1 MTDRLTLS
9 SGFPIVYTLR
19 PTQWVFVVVA
29 AISVLFTFRDG
40 VRILLDVWGDKEEYS
55 FGYLIPFIALFMFWQ
70 RKNDLERTP
79 FSGSWAGFSLV
90 AAGVLLLA
98 LGRISA
104 LATFMYYGLVLAIVG
119 LVLSQIGWKALGVVW
134 GALVVLVFMIP
145 LPAYAFIELS
155 QALQLLSSTLGV
167 AMIRLFGVSVYLEGN
182 VIDLGSM
189 KLQVVEACSGLRYL
203 FPLMTL
209 GFIAVFFYRDALW
222 KKAVIFL
229 STIPITIGMNSLRI
243 GIIGVTVEYW
253 GKAMAEGFLHDFE
266 GWVVFMLCTL
276 VLLAEM
282 WVLARLGGN
291 RRPFAEVLAI
301 DLPEKSSR
309 DSTIHYRALALPY
322 LAGIGL
328 VLIAGAYTAWAPE
341 REPLYPQRK
350 SFAEFPM
357 EIGSWKGRPEVLESM
372 YLQELK
378 LDDYVLANFAGERGQ
393 PVNFYVSYYGAQIKG
408 NAAHSPR
415 ACIPGDGW
423 KILSLTQRQVMDRA
437 LNGRPLLANRAVIQK
452 GGHKMLVY
460 YWFQGRGRVVT
471 NEYRVKLY
479 NLWDAITRNRS
490 DGSMVRLVTAMDPR
504 EDEAVADARLGIFVE
519 SVVPILG
526 DFVP

>member
-1 MTDRLTLS
+1 MGSMDRASIRRLL
-9 SGFPIVYTLR
+9 PQLLVA
-19 PTQWVFVVVA
+19 VVA
-29 AISVLFTFRDG
+29 AAMLLLIFPKTFVYLWG
-40 VRILLDVWGDKEEYS
+40 VWQREEYS
-55 FGYLIPFIALFMFWQ
+55 HGFLVPLISAYLIWQ
-70 RKNDLERTP
+70 RRDRLVRMP
-79 FSGSWAGFSLV
+79 FTGSWWG
-90 AAGVLLLA
+90 
-98 LGRISA
+98 
-104 LATFMYYGLVLAIVG
+104 VG
-119 LVLSQIGWKALGVVW
+119 LVAFGLAVFFIGGLASITTIDTYALVILVIGMALAITGWPAFRIMAGPLALLFLMNPIPAFLFNNLSSALQLVSSQIG
-134 GALVVLVFMIP
+134 
-145 LPAYAFIELS
+145 
-155 QALQLLSSTLGV
+155 V
-167 AMIRLFGVSVYLEGN
+167 AVIRLFGISVLLEGN
-182 VIDLGSM
+182 VIDLGTY

-328 VLIAGAYTAWAPE
+328 VLIAGAYTVWAPE

-423 KILSLTQRQVMDRA
+423 KILSLTQRRVMDRA

-471 NEYRVKLY
+471 NEYQVKLY